1 MTRAFISFSGGV
13 DSTTLL
19 AHMLAEGYQV
29 TPVFF
34 SYGSKHGAAEEA
46 AARNVCSHYGLT
58 CPVVDLTGVFTL
70 ARADSALMA
79 GMPDREIPSGDRGY
93 QEPGSLD
100 ATVVPGRNTLFA
112 SVLLAF
118 AEAEALRAGQQA
130 VIAMGIHGGDHALY
144 PDCREPFFNALGK
157 AFDLGTEERVKTVAP
172 FVRMGKSDIVKRG
185 LALGA
190 PYHLTWSCYK
200 GGSKA
205 CGVCGTCRERLK
217 AFADAGVPDPIEYAA
232 R

>member
-1 MTRAFISFSGGV
+1 MTRAFISFSGGI

-34 SYGSKHGAAEEA
+34 AYGSKHGAAEEA
-46 AARNVCSHYGLT
+46 AARNVCRHYGVT
-58 CPVVDLTGVFTL
+58 CPVVDLTGIFDL
-70 ARADSALMA
+70 ACSDSALMA
-79 GMPDREIPSGDRGY
+79 RMPDREIPSGDQGY
-93 QEPGSLD
+93 REPGSLD

-118 AEAEALRAGQQA
+118 AEAEALRTGQQA
-130 VIAMGIHGGDHALY
+130 VIAMGIHAGDHTLY
-144 PDCREPFFNALGK
+144 PDCREPFFTALGN
-157 AFDLGTEERVKTVAP
+157 AFDLGTEKRVKTVAP
-172 FVRMGKSDIVKRG
+172 FVRMDKSAIVKRG
-185 LALGA
+185 LELGA
-190 PYHLTWSCYK
+190 PYHLSWSCYK
-200 GGSKA
+200 GGTKA

-217 AFADAGVPDPIEYAA
+217 AFADAGIADPIEYEA